1 MSVDPIELGILVSRF
16 ESICEEMGA
25 ILQQSSFSPNIKDR
39 MDFSC
44 ALFDASGGLLAQ
56 AAHIPVHLGSM
67 AYAMKG
73 IVRQID
79 WKPGD
84 VLVLNNPYMGGTHLP
99 DVTMVAPYFH
109 QGKVQAFIANRAHHA
124 NIGAEAPG
132 SMPLSTHID
141 QEGIL
146 IDPVKLVQQ
155 GVMDE
160 PLLTKISSDNPLSR
174 GDFLAQLG
182 SIRTG
187 LDRFSQ
193 LVSKMSVEE
202 LTLAVDSL
210 NDYGEK
216 LALAAFQAIPDGEY
230 QASDELDGDGI
241 NDSFIKINLTLT
253 VKEGRL
259 TFDFAGTDPQVAG
272 NVNCPLSVAAAS
284 VFYVLRCLMPDQAPS
299 CDGVFRTFSIDA
311 PEGSLLNAVFPAAV
325 AAGNV
330 ETSMRVVDVVIKALA
345 HAMPE
350 RMCAASHG
358 SMNNVAMGSRDSAS
372 VGQWDYYET
381 IGGGLGASANAHGL
395 SAVQAHMTNTSN
407 TPVES
412 LELHYPIRVLNYAIR
427 NGSGGKGLFSGG
439 EGIERTYQFKEAAQ
453 VTLLTERRELA
464 PYGLAGG
471 EPAGQGMNL
480 LNDELLPGK
489 CSLTVKPGDRLAIRT
504 AGGGGY
510 GQSIRSQTES
520 GQSE

>member
-1 MSVDPIELGILVSRF
+1 MDPIELGILVSRF

-44 ALFDASGGLLAQ
+44 ALFDGNGGLLAQ

-67 AYAMKG
+67 AYAMKD
-73 IVRQID
+73 IVSKIE
-79 WKPGD
+79 WLPGD
-84 VLVLNNPYMGGTHLP
+84 VLVLNNPFMGGTHLP
-99 DVTMVAPYFH
+99 DVTMVAPFFH
-109 QGKVQAFIANRAHHA
+109 DGEVKAFIANRAHHA
-124 NIGAEAPG
+124 NIGADAPG

-146 IDPVKLVQQ
+146 IDPVKLVSE
-155 GVMDE
+155 GEMDDA
-160 PLLTKISSDNPLSR
+160 LLSRISSNNALSR

-182 SIRTG
+182 SVRAG
-187 LDRFSQ
+187 LDRFTQ
-193 LVSKMSVEE
+193 LVEKMSATEF
-202 LTLAVDSL
+202 TSAVTSL
-210 NDYGEK
+210 NAYGEK

-230 QASDELDGDGI
+230 QASDFMDGDGI
-241 NDSFIKINLTLT
+241 HQDGSHDKPIKINLTIK
-253 VKEGRL
+253 VDSGRL
-259 TFDFAGTDPQVAG
+259 VFDFEGTDPQVGG

-299 CDGVFRTFSIDA
+299 CDGVFRTFEIKA
-311 PEGSLLNAVFPAAV
+311 PVGSLLNAIYPSAV

-330 ETSMRVVDVVIKALA
+330 ETSMRVVDVVIKALSTA
-345 HAMPE
+345 LPE

-358 SMNNVAMGSRDSAS
+358 SMNNVAMGSRNSEM

-381 IGGGLGASANAHGL
+381 IGGGLGASVSSNGL

-412 LELHYPIRVLNYAIR
+412 LELHYPIRVLKYAIR
-427 NGSGGKGLFSGG
+427 EDSAGKGHFTGG
-439 EGIERTYQFKEAAQ
+439 EGIERSYQFKESAQ
-453 VTLLTERRELA
+453 VTLLTERRERS
-464 PYGLAGG
+464 PYGLEGG
-471 EPAGQGMNL
+471 EPAGQGRNL
-480 LNDELLPGK
+480 LNDEPLPGK
-489 CSLTVKPGDRLAIRT
+489 CSLTVKPGDRLTVLT

-510 GQSIRSQTES
+510 GKAE
-520 GQSE
+520 

>member
-1 MSVDPIELGILVSRF
+1 MNPIELGILVSRL

-44 ALFDASGGLLAQ
+44 ALFDAKGGLLAQ

-67 AYAMKG
+67 AYAMKD
-73 IVRQID
+73 IVNQVE
-79 WKPGD
+79 WHSGD

-99 DVTMVAPYFH
+99 DVTMVAPYIVE
-109 QGKVQAFIANRAHHA
+109 GKIRGFIANRAHHA

-141 QEGIL
+141 QEGIV
-146 IDPVKLVQQ
+146 IDPVKLIAA
-155 GVMDE
+155 GELDE
-160 PLLTKISSDNPLSR
+160 PLLTKISSDNALSR

-182 SIRTG
+182 SVRAG
-187 LDRFSQ
+187 LERFTQ
-193 LVSKMSVEE
+193 LVENMGAEQLPDAIS
-202 LTLAVDSL
+202 AL
-210 NDYGEK
+210 NDYGHK
-216 LALAAFQAIPDGEY
+216 LALAAFRKLPNGEY
-230 QASDELDGDGI
+230 QATDFLDGDGI
-241 NDSFIKINLTLT
+241 HPQSIQISLKIRVEDGQL
-253 VKEGRL
+253 E
-259 TFDFAGTDPQVAG
+259 FDFEGTNSQVSG

-299 CDGVFRTFSIDA
+299 CDGVFKTFSIQA
-311 PEGSLLNAVFPAAV
+311 PEGSLLNATYPAAV

-345 HAMPE
+345 QALPDTF
-350 RMCAASHG
+350 CAASHG
-358 SMNNVAMGSRDSAS
+358 SMNNVAMGSRNSEM

-381 IGGGLGASANAHGL
+381 IGGGMGASASSNGL

-412 LELHYPIRVLNYAIR
+412 LELHYPIRVLKYGIR
-427 NGSGGKGLFSGG
+427 NDSAGKGKHSGG
-439 EGIERTYQFKEAAQ
+439 EGIERCYQFKEHAQ
-453 VTLLTERRELA
+453 VTLLTERRELE
-464 PYGLAGG
+464 PYGLNGG
-471 EPAGQGMNL
+471 ENAGKGQNL

-489 CSLTVKPGDRLAIRT
+489 CELKVKPGDRLMIRT

-510 GQSIRSQTES
+510 GKA
-520 GQSE
+520 

>member
-1 MSVDPIELGILVSRF
+1 MDPIELGILVSRF

-44 ALFDASGGLLAQ
+44 ALFDADGGLLAQ

-67 AYAMKG
+67 AYAMKD
-73 IVRQID
+73 IVSQVD
-79 WKPGD
+79 WQSGD

-99 DVTMVAPYFH
+99 DVTMVAPFFYEG
-109 QGKVQAFIANRAHHA
+109 QVQAFIANRAHHA

-146 IDPVKLVQQ
+146 IDPVKLVVNGQ
-155 GVMDE
+155 MDE
-160 PLLTKISSDNPLSR
+160 ALLTKISSGNALSR

-182 SIRTG
+182 SVRAG
-187 LDRFSQ
+187 LDRFSH
-193 LVSKMSVEE
+193 LVNKMSVDE
-202 LTLAVDSL
+202 LQQAVFSL
-210 NDYGEK
+210 NAYGEK
-216 LALAAFQAIPDGEY
+216 LALAAFQQIPDGDY
-230 QASDELDGDGI
+230 DACDYLDGDGI
-241 NDSFIKINLTLT
+241 HQDDNHHIQIQLKITSKN
-253 VKEGRL
+253 GRL
-259 TFDFAGTDPQVAG
+259 IFDFEGTDPQVQG

-299 CDGVFRTFSIDA
+299 CDGVFRTFEIKA
-311 PEGSLLNAVFPAAV
+311 PKGSLLNANYPSAV

-330 ETSMRVVDVVIKALA
+330 ETSMRVVDVVMKALS
-345 HAMPE
+345 HALPE
-350 RMCAASHG
+350 RISAASHG
-358 SMNNVAMGSRDSAS
+358 SMNNVAMGSRNSEM

-381 IGGGLGASANAHGL
+381 IGGGLGASASANGL

-412 LELHYPIRVLNYAIR
+412 LELHYPIRVLKYAIR
-427 NGSGGKGLFSGG
+427 EGSGGKGAFSGG
-439 EGIERTYQFKEAAQ
+439 DGIERCYQFKEAAQ

-464 PYGLAGG
+464 PYGLAKG
-471 EPAGQGMNL
+471 EAAEKGLNQ
-480 LNDELLPGK
+480 LNDEVLPGK
-489 CSLTVKPGDRLAIRT
+489 CSITVKPNDRLTIMT

-510 GQSIRSQTES
+510 GSLEKQ
-520 GQSE
+520 